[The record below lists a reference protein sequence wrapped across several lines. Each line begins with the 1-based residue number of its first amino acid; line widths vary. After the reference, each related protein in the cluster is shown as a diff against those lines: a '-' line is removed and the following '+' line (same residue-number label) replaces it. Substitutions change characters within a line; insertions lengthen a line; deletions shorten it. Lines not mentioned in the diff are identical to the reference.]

1 MEGLMNENKKKSNA
15 PKVALAW
22 RLYEARKLQLLK
34 EGLPPEEY
42 KKRRKAAATYCGI

>member
-1 MEGLMNENKKKSNA
+1 MKKKKTSNA

-22 RLYEARKLQLLK
+22 RLYEARKQQLLK

-42 KKRRKAAATYCGI
+42 EKRRKAAEIYCGI

>member
-1 MEGLMNENKKKSNA
+1 MNENKKKSNA

-34 EGLPPEEY
+34 EDLPPEEY
-42 KKRRKAAATYCGI
+42 EKRLKAVATYCGI